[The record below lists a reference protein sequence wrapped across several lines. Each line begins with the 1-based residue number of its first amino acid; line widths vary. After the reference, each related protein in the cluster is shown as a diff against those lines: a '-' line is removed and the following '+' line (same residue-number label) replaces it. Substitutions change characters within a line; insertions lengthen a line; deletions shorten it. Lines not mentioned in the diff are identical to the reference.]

1 MGFNTQRFR
10 EVVARSG
17 HKIKYIAQ
25 AIGVSEWVLYG
36 MHSEPNYNPTSDT
49 IVKVCSFFN
58 VSPNELL
65 ITSDND
71 DGQVQKAALISFHQ
85 IDNEIF
91 EETSEKE
98 IIRALYQRADVLALL
113 VKQTAD
119 DIRVLQK
126 SGESLTKLSELSEKL
141 KDVRE
146 MIEYIERGGMI

>member
-1 MGFNTQRFR
+1 
-10 EVVARSG
+10 
-17 HKIKYIAQ
+17 
-25 AIGVSEWVLYG
+25 